1 MDLITPLV
9 VIKMDNN
16 GRKHQMDM
24 DPDSDMDMGHNVHI
38 HSDNEMIQDLK
49 KRFLI
54 SIILTIPILILSPFI
69 QGILGIERFLHF
81 PYQYL
86 LLFVLSSI
94 VYFYGG
100 FPFFRGFYKDI
111 LNHEPGMDTL
121 ITVAITTAY
130 FYSTAVVFGLQGGV
144 FFWELAT
151 LIDIMLIGHWLEMK
165 SVMGASNAIE
175 ELVKL
180 MPSHA
185 TKLMANGKLISVPIS
200 QLDMGDMVVVKPGE
214 KLPVDGLIVDGN
226 SHVDESMITGESKPV
241 FKSEGNDV
249 IGGSINQNGSIT
261 IKIMNSP
268 DKSYLSQV
276 IELVKKAQNSK
287 SKTQDLANRY
297 AMWLTIVTLLS
308 GTLTFVVWYMF
319 DQDLSF
325 SIERAVTV
333 MVIACPH
340 ALGLAVPL
348 VIAVSSALAA
358 KNGLLIRNRTA
369 FENARN
375 IGAVV
380 FDKTGTLTFGEFG
393 ITDLLTLD
401 DMDSDE
407 ILKYVTSLENYSE
420 HPLSKPFAKMGTEK
434 LKVENFQTMP
444 GYGIEGYIEGNNVKV
459 VGYNYIKQNSIEF
472 KNEKLDRLLSE
483 GKTVIF
489 LVIDGILKASIALA
503 DIIRPESKQAV
514 SLLKDLSIKC
524 IMITGDREPIA
535 QWVSREVGLNSYYAE
550 VLPHQKAQKIIEI
563 QSEGVVV
570 AMAGDGINDAP
581 ALAQA
586 DVGVAI
592 GAGTDVAIE
601 AGDIVLVKSN
611 PLDVVNIVELSRSTY
626 RKMVENLIWG
636 TGYNIF
642 AIPAAAGILI
652 TLGIV
657 LTPAAG
663 AILMSLSTIIVAVNS
678 RFLTIK

>member
-1 MDLITPLV
+1 MDEDH
-9 VIKMDNN
+9 M
-16 GRKHQMDM
+16 KHQMKMESDFHGHDNHM
-24 DPDSDMDMGHNVHI
+24 DSHE
-38 HSDNEMIQDLK
+38 EMIQDLK
-49 KRFLI
+49 RRFFI
-54 SIILTIPILILSPFI
+54 SIIFTVPIIILSPLI
-69 QGILGIERFLHF
+69 QSIFGIERLIHF

-86 LLFVLSSI
+86 LLFLLSSI

-100 FPFFRGFYKDI
+100 YPFFKGFYRDI
-111 LNHEPGMDTL
+111 IKHNLGMDTL

-130 FYSTAVVFGLQGGV
+130 LYSTAVVFGLQGGV

-185 TKLMANGKLISVPIS
+185 NKLDSEGRIISVPIS
-200 QLDMGDMVVVKPGE
+200 DLELGDSIIVKPGE
-214 KLPVDGLIVDGN
+214 KIPVDGLIINGR

-241 FKSEGNDV
+241 PKNVDDDV
-249 IGGSINQNGSIT
+249 VGGSINQNGAIT
-261 IKIMNSP
+261 IKIVKP
-268 DKSYLSQV
+268 LDKSYLSQV
-276 IELVKKAQNSK
+276 IKLVRKAQNSK
-287 SKTQDLANRY
+287 SRTQDLANRF
-297 AMWLTIVTLLS
+297 AMWLTIVTLTS
-308 GTLTFVVWYMF
+308 GALTFIVWNF
-319 DQDLSF
+319 LNQGLTF

-348 VIAVSSALAA
+348 VIAVSTGLSA

-380 FDKTGTLTFGEFG
+380 FDKTGTLTLGEFG
-393 ITDLLTLD
+393 ITDLITMD
-401 DMDSDE
+401 DLNRE
-407 ILKYVTSLENYSE
+407 EVLRYVASIETYSE
-420 HPLSKPFAKMGTEK
+420 HPLSKPFASMEIEK
-434 LKVENFQTMP
+434 LDVKNFQTIP
-444 GYGIEGYIEGNNVKV
+444 GYGIAGNIEESEVKV
-459 VGYNYIKQNSIEF
+459 VGYNYLKENKIEY
-472 KNEKLDRLLSE
+472 KNEKVDQIILE
-483 GKTVIF
+483 GKTVVF
-489 LVIDGILKASIALA
+489 LIVDGILKAVIALA
-503 DIIRPESKQAV
+503 DIIRPESRKTILA
-514 SLLKDLSIKC
+514 LKDLSIKC

-535 QWVSREVGLNSYYAE
+535 EWVSKEVGLDSYYAG
-550 VLPHQKAQKIIEI
+550 VLPHQKAEKIREI
-563 QSEGVVV
+563 QSQGLVV
-570 AMAGDGINDAP
+570 AMTGDGINDAP

-586 DVGVAI
+586 DVGIAI

-601 AGDIVLVKSN
+601 AGDIVLVRSN
-611 PLDVVNIVELSRSTY
+611 PMDVLYVVELSRSTY
-626 RKMVENLIWG
+626 RKMVENLMWG

-642 AIPAAAGILI
+642 AIPAAAGIFF

-678 RFLTIK
+678 RFLRIKHLNY